1 MVVHVIGWMAE
12 LNGHM
17 WKMRKIFVENLF
29 VSLLTTYKVQ
39 VPYNLHSCIIITS
52 KYSSPCYWSSEHK
65 DMHVPLVSLLTFL

>member
-52 KYSSPCYWSSEHK
+52 KYSSP
-65 DMHVPLVSLLTFL
+65 